1 MMSSLKL
8 LHSAE
13 YCDLVTST
21 LDLFD
26 PKTVL
31 SVTLV
36 VLNSFCDLEIAIGN
50 AIQDRRRQT
59 WTTIANCYA
68 NCRTICRSWLLSS
81 RIFVFRAWFL
91 IVLSFLSSH
100 YHLYMLQFSQW
111 AERCVL
117 TVLSLIL
124 VLCYDY
130 FTLFSFD
137 KSVYICAF
145 IVLITVY
152 DMLV

>member
-1 MMSSLKL
+1 MMSSEIIALRRIL
-8 LHSAE
+8 RP
-13 YCDLVTST
+13 CDL
-21 LDLFD
+21 D
-26 PKTVL
+26 PWPFW
-31 SVTLV
+31 SQ
-36 VLNSFCDLEIAIGN
+36 NSSDRYSCRSELFCDLEIAVGN

-68 NCRTICRSWLLSS
+68 NCLTICRFRLLSS
-81 RIFVFRAWFL
+81 HISVFRAWFL